1 MLTAKQ
7 QAFADLIATGQ
18 RQSVAYRRAY
28 DATDM
33 APATVWNEASRLV
46 RHPEVAQRLALL
58 KQEAEYSAATRREV
72 TRDFVFQELAALAMD
87 APTSNAR
94 LKALELLGK
103 SVGMFTDRVEVEVE
117 VEEVERSAEEIEA
130 SIRMRMGASVSG

>member
-1 MLTAKQ
+1 MRAARLTAKQ
-7 QAFADLIATGQ
+7 ETFADSIAAGQ
-18 RQSVAYRRAY
+18 TQAAAYRAAY
-28 DATDM
+28 DAADM

-58 KQEAEYSAATRREV
+58 QQEAEYSAATRREV
-72 TRDFVFQELAALAMD
+72 TRDFVFQELAALAID

-103 SVGMFTDRVEVEVE
+103 TVGMFTDRVQ
-117 VEEVERSAEEIEA
+117 VEEVERSVEEIEA

>member
-7 QAFADLIATGQ
+7 QTFADLIATGQ
-18 RQSVAYRRAY
+18 RQSAAYRSAY
-28 DATDM
+28 DAADM

-46 RHPEVAQRLALL
+46 RHPEVAQRVGLL
-58 KQEAEYSAATRREV
+58 QQEAEYSAATRREV

-117 VEEVERSAEEIEA
+117 EVERSAEEIEA

>member
-1 MLTAKQ
+1 MPA
-7 QAFADLIATGQ
+7 
-18 RQSVAYRRAY
+18 
-28 DATDM
+28 DM

-58 KQEAEYSAATRREV
+58 QQEAEYSAATRREV

-103 SVGMFTDRVEVEVE
+103 SVGMFTDRVEVE
-117 VEEVERSAEEIEA
+117 EVERSVEEIEA
-130 SIRMRMGASVSG
+130 SIRQRLGASGR

>member
-117 VEEVERSAEEIEA
+117 EVERSAEEIEA

>member
-1 MLTAKQ
+1 MLTLKQ
-7 QAFADLIATGQ
+7 QTFADLIATGQ
-18 RQSVAYRRAY
+18 RQSAAYRSAY
-28 DATDM
+28 DAADM

-46 RHPEVAQRLALL
+46 RHPEVAQRVGLL
-58 KQEAEYSAATRREV
+58 QQEAEYSAATRREV

-117 VEEVERSAEEIEA
+117 EVERRCRGNRGIYQDAN
-130 SIRMRMGASVSG
+130 GCFG

>member
-117 VEEVERSAEEIEA
+117 EVERSAEEIEA
-130 SIRMRMGASVSG
+130 SIRMRLGASVSL